1 MGTEILLFEIRAL
14 DQRRLTLSADGHVIF
29 MGGPRA
35 TVVKITITGV
45 YNLHTPSSIV

>member
-14 DQRRLTLSADGHVIF
+14 DQRRLTLSTDGHVHF

-35 TVVKITITGV
+35 AVVKVTLTGV
-45 YNLHTPSSIV
+45 YNWCI